1 MNEATVIQAIM
12 DQYNIPRDVAAAV
25 AKEAVAR
32 ADSRKKLKSVLMDRR
47 KVGYYDWLQS
57 EDSEPEMNWNYHYVK
72 HICKYIQAMIDGDL
86 YQVIFNLPPRLGK
99 TSLITKRLPV
109 YWMERNPSDGILLGA
124 YSIELAIN
132 FSNFSRKL
140 YAARNP
146 GEVYSEAQREWTNV
160 HGGFLKPVGVGVGV
174 TGRGGELCIIDDPV
188 KSIEEALSKA
198 YMDRLWDWW
207 TYDMK
212 TRRNKM
218 DKTTTAIVMCV
229 AGGERILMGNGT
241 WKAIEEVC
249 AGDTVASFDKKN
261 GIVKSTV
268 LDSRCSGEDD
278 LIKVKSGRSSLLV
291 NKRHPFLVLSG
302 GNRSAENSYRTV
314 LSYEWRMAGDLVS
327 GDRIVT
333 CKSFSN
339 ENPVSVIP
347 GTNTQITAEFMWLFG
362 FLMGDGWATA
372 RKKKNGIGRSG
383 YVCCAMGTD
392 ENLNQKVTNLMEKH
406 FGGKASRTRFGYV
419 RQDNASSAELL
430 VSLGLTGGAKGK
442 RVLEWVFML
451 SPENKRAFID
461 GVIDSDG
468 CKDKRGIAFTVASAN
483 PKFLED
489 LKMLSLTCGIRPTNV
504 HVFKDTTARAPNTK
518 VPRETVFSSIRL
530 SHTENDREGGSFVYK
545 KDEFPYTDVRF
556 ERVVEVS
563 REGRSL
569 VYDLSVENENFIA
582 EGFVVHNTRW
592 TDEDLT
598 GRIMNSAG
606 AKDWT
611 LVSIPA
617 IAEEDDPLGRA
628 VGESIS
634 PARMPIDSL
643 HAYMEEDPVMF
654 SGLFQQKTIQLSS
667 ASIKVDK
674 LSFVDEVP
682 LAAHRVRA
690 WDMAATKGA
699 GDFTVGLLMAVD
711 DEGFVYVEDIVRG
724 QYDEEDIGPLIKLT
738 AELDWQMYGNS
749 DTYIMQTWLEQEPG
763 SSGKI
768 VVNSFIRDELQG
780 FDAYAERPSTNKTAR
795 ARPFVA
801 QVNAGNVRLKRAPWN
816 AAYINELKVIVL
828 GIDNKRDDQ
837 MDGSSEAYTK
847 LVTERKRL
855 TVA

>member
-109 YWMERNPSDGILLGA
+109 YWMERNPADGILLGA

-218 DKTTTAIVMCV
+218 DKTPTAIVM
-229 AGGERILMGNGT
+229 
-241 WKAIEEVC
+241 
-249 AGDTVASFDKKN
+249 
-261 GIVKSTV
+261 
-268 LDSRCSGEDD
+268 
-278 LIKVKSGRSSLLV
+278 
-291 NKRHPFLVLSG
+291 
-302 GNRSAENSYRTV
+302 
-314 LSYEWRMAGDLVS
+314 
-327 GDRIVT
+327 
-333 CKSFSN
+333 
-339 ENPVSVIP
+339 
-347 GTNTQITAEFMWLFG
+347 
-362 FLMGDGWATA
+362 
-372 RKKKNGIGRSG
+372 
-383 YVCCAMGTD
+383 
-392 ENLNQKVTNLMEKH
+392 
-406 FGGKASRTRFGYV
+406 
-419 RQDNASSAELL
+419 
-430 VSLGLTGGAKGK
+430 
-442 RVLEWVFML
+442 
-451 SPENKRAFID
+451 
-461 GVIDSDG
+461 
-468 CKDKRGIAFTVASAN
+468 
-483 PKFLED
+483 
-489 LKMLSLTCGIRPTNV
+489 
-504 HVFKDTTARAPNTK
+504 
-518 VPRETVFSSIRL
+518 
-530 SHTENDREGGSFVYK
+530 
-545 KDEFPYTDVRF
+545 
-556 ERVVEVS
+556 
-563 REGRSL
+563 
-569 VYDLSVENENFIA
+569 
-582 EGFVVHNTRW
+582 TRW

-598 GRIMNSAG
+598 GRIRNSAG

-611 LVSIPA
+611 FVSIPA

-711 DEGFVYVEDIVRG
+711 DEGFVYVEDVVRG